1 MTVEGL
7 FKIISVTRIFLIF
20 ELCTRGGHHLSN
32 VKKAFQHHKQSL
44 ILIKQQPSGKVWNP
58 YLFCVVFFLLYL
70 TLVEIFFFNLK
81 VHNTKQLLFDLKHVL
96 NYKLFLRL
104 LLQTTVANQHHP
116 TRHAHNHCCTG
127 WVKSYPTGLGRAHS
141 HYPISSSCDLRI
153 EDGGCPGKAQVIPQ
167 CSGILNEF
175 YGHLRNIL
183 F

>member
-1 MTVEGL
+1 MLSSASEQDIIYQMT
-7 FKIISVTRIFLIF
+7 
-20 ELCTRGGHHLSN
+20 
-32 VKKAFQHHKQSL
+32 KKAIQYHKQSL
-44 ILIKQQPSGKVWNP
+44 ILIKQQPSGNP
-58 YLFCVVFFLLYL
+58 YLLKLLFRFLVKIFFL
-70 TLVEIFFFNLK
+70 T
-81 VHNTKQLLFDLKHVL
+81 
-96 NYKLFLRL
+96 FLRL
-104 LLQTTVANQHHP
+104 LLQSTVTNQHHP

-167 CSGILNEF
+167 CHGIFKEF